1 MNKHDRITPIIAGL
15 DAAEEVHRK
24 QGVAVLLQV
33 MLSNS
38 VDRLIESLI
47 NGIEAFTEYFIIP
60 KRLTLSET
68 AMFLCSFSWLT
79 YFLAVDVQIP
89 EMVMDRT
96 AWILLFALV
105 SGAHLVSFLFHDF
118 IVRAY
123 VMGASAA
130 IWLFLA
136 ILSVYYGALAPAVP
150 TLAVF
155 TFLSVMLTVRLFRER
170 RAQ

>member
-1 MNKHDRITPIIAGL
+1 MHA
-15 DAAEEVHRK
+15 
-24 QGVAVLLQV
+24 
-33 MLSNS
+33 MLADSLE
-38 VDRLIESLI
+38 RLIESLI
-47 NGIEAFTEYFIIP
+47 NGIEAFTEHFIIP

-68 AMFLCSFSWLT
+68 AMFLCSFSWLI
-79 YFLAVDVQIP
+79 YFLVVNIQIS
-89 EMVMDRT
+89 EMVMERP
-96 AWILLFALV
+96 AWIVLFAMV
-105 SGAHLVSFLFHDF
+105 SGAHVVSFLFHDF

-130 IWLFLA
+130 IWLFLT
-136 ILSVYYGALAPAVP
+136 ILSAYYGALTPAVP